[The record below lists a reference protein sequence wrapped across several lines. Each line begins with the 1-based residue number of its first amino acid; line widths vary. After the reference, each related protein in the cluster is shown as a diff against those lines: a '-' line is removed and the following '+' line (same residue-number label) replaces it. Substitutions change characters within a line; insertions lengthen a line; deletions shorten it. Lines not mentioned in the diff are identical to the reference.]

1 MVPYNTVHLRGRCWG
16 TVLGVTVKAGV
27 TVRARVVLY
36 KSVVQAVLV
45 YRSDRWFIVD
55 VLKKVLEG
63 LHHHISWR
71 ITGNTAHKFREE
83 GWECP
88 LHGGDP

>member
-16 TVLGVTVKAGV
+16 TVLGVLVKAGV

-36 KSVVQAVLV
+36 KSVVQAVLM

-63 LHHHISWR
+63 LHHHISCR
-71 ITGNTAHKFREE
+71 TMEKMARRVREN
-83 GWECP
+83 GRK
-88 LHGGDP
+88 